1 MWYYVLVMTDSR
13 EPASGEDRTN
23 TIRKGQNCEPN
34 ELFGVLGQLVDNL
47 KLNNSDGKNNVVGN
61 NGEPAEESEEFH
73 GANEKV
79 VEVIESLCMQC
90 HENVCYPRL
99 RQETDP

>member
-1 MWYYVLVMTDSR
+1 MTDSR
-13 EPASGEDRTN
+13 EPASGEDRIN
-23 TIRKGQNCEPN
+23 TIRKGQNCGPN

-47 KLNNSDGKNNVVGN
+47 KLNNSDAKNDVVGN
-61 NGEPAEESEEFH
+61 NGESAEESEEFH

-90 HENVCYPRL
+90 HENVCCPRL
-99 RQETDP
+99 RRGTDP